1 MLSIALKNVC
11 SGMLT
16 KVAIVLHDDANPHV
30 ACTAEDCRPCV
41 QHPQESNKGPQ
52 ILVRQRSQGH
62 TGTVVP
68 SAAQGVLCG
77 EVSSAGA
84 SMGCL
89 PKRQ

>member
-1 MLSIALKNVC
+1 
-11 SGMLT
+11 
-16 KVAIVLHDDANPHV
+16 
-30 ACTAEDCRPCV
+30 
-41 QHPQESNKGPQ
+41 
-52 ILVRQRSQGH
+52 LVRQRSQGH